1 MKKLLQGLNNN
12 QLKLI
17 AMLSML
23 LDHAGRE
30 LFPQADILPV
40 IGRLAFPVFSY
51 MIAEGCTYTK
61 NRKKYFLSVFIVG
74 ALCQAVYFIAEHS
87 LYQNVLITFSLS
99 IAIIFLSDNFI
110 RKKTGRAFIPA
121 LLICLFTVFLCIFLP
136 RFTWAKG
143 FHIDYS
149 LAGVLL
155 PVAVYFAP
163 EKKSKAVCFT
173 VMLIVLSLT
182 MGSIQW
188 FSLFSVP
195 LILMYNGKRGKY
207 NLKLLFYVFYPAHLA
222 VIYLIGLI
230 AGI

>member
-23 LDHAGRE
+23 LDHMGRE
-30 LFPQADILPV
+30 LFPQADILPI

-61 NRKKYFLSVFIVG
+61 NRRKYFLSVFIVG
-74 ALCQAVYFIAEHS
+74 AACQAVYFIAERS

-99 IAIIFLSDNFI
+99 IAIIFLTDNFI
-110 RKKTGRAFIPA
+110 RRKSVKTFVPA
-121 LLICLFTVFLCIFLP
+121 LAICLLTVFLCLILP
-136 RFTWAKG
+136 RFAWAKG

-149 LAGVLL
+149 LAGVLV
-155 PVAVYFAP
+155 PVMVYFAP
-163 EKKSKAVCFT
+163 EKKTKALCFSL
-173 VMLIVLSLT
+173 MLVVLSLT

-188 FSLFSVP
+188 FSLMSIP
-195 LILMYNGKRGKY
+195 LVLLYNGKRGKR
-207 NLKLLFYVFYPAHLA
+207 NMKLLFYIFYPAHLA
-222 VIYLIGLI
+222 VIYLISLI
-230 AGI
+230 PGI